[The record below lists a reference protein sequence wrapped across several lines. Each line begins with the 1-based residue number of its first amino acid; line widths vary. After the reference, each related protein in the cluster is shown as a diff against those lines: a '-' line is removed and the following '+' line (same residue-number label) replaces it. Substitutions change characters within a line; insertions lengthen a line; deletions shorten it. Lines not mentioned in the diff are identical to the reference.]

1 MTFYEAALR
10 VLEEAGAPLHSL
22 DITKRAIDKGLLSH
36 VGKTPE
42 VTMLSRLAAIAR
54 RPRDRKILVTSRDT
68 FALSDWL
75 LPEDPQALEQTGM
88 VEPNPEEGQPP
99 YRPVER
105 HPEPRSEYLRSIGRQ
120 ADRERKR
127 RGDDEGKR
135 KKYPPLAEV
144 TSELLQETQGPLSPA
159 QVLARLKEKELVDEV
174 QVGQLV
180 NALAEENQRR
190 VDQGRRPGFTAVKDE
205 AGEVQLSLDAPAEG
219 GPTPAEALAAFAAAL
234 GLPFE
239 DGRLVLRGRGPASPR
254 RDAGPPPVSG
264 DDAALAQAAK
274 HAARD
279 ARRSL
284 ARSLRALLGE
294 LDLGTFEKACV
305 KLLHGLH
312 FRELKLARRS
322 KEGPTLTGRKKDG
335 SLELRF
341 AVRILRGNAPVERR
355 HVQELRRELGGHGAN
370 VGLIVSPG
378 EARGE
383 ARSEAVAPGGLV
395 FLWCG
400 DALAERFFEAQV
412 GVVVTTLEV
421 YAIDAG
427 FFERAQLDA
436 EEAQK
441 RREDRLRERG
451 ERPVQDA
458 EDQPEERSPAA
469 EESRP
474 TDGHGPAEVG
484 AAAPS
489 DDDGGGDDGE
499 GDDDEGPEEEGVEA
513 SSEGGATGLGPG
525 PDGKKRRRRRRRRR
539 RGAGRLEGQS
549 GGAQAAPPAEGGAP
563 PAPVAEYAPEPAA
576 ALPPPPPPD
585 ATDGST

>member
-54 RPRDRKILVTSRDT
+54 RPRDRKILVTARDT

-75 LPEDPQALEQTGM
+75 LPEDLQALEQTGA
-88 VEPNPEEGQPP
+88 VETNPEEGQPP

-144 TSELLQETQGPLSPA
+144 AFELLQETGGALAPAELLS
-159 QVLARLKEKELVDEV
+159 RLKEKELIDDV
-174 QVGQLV
+174 QPAQLL

-190 VDQGRRPGFTAVKDE
+190 VDQGRRPGFAALRAE
-205 AGEVQLSLDAPAEG
+205 SGEVQLSLDAAVEG
-219 GPTPAEALAAFAAAL
+219 APTPGEALATFAAAL
-234 GLPFE
+234 SLPFE
-239 DGRLVLRGRGPASPR
+239 DGRLVLRGRGPTAGR
-254 RDAGPPPVSG
+254 REAVPPVASG
-264 DDAALAQAAK
+264 DDVALVQTAK
-274 HAARD
+274 HAVRD

-284 ARSLRALLGE
+284 ARTLRALLAE

-322 KEGPTLTGRKKDG
+322 KEGPTLTARKKDG
-335 SLELRF
+335 SLELRY
-341 AVRILRGNAPVERR
+341 AIRIVRGNTQVERR
-355 HVQELRRELGGHGAN
+355 HVQELKRDLASHGAN

-378 EARGE
+378 EVRGDARG
-383 ARSEAVAPGGLV
+383 EAVAPGGLV

-412 GVVVTTLEV
+412 GVTVTTLEL
-421 YAIDAG
+421 YAIDAA
-427 FFERAQLDA
+427 FFERAHLDA

-441 RREDRLRERG
+441 RRDERLRERG
-451 ERPVQDA
+451 ERPEA
-458 EDQPEERSPAA
+458 EGEALQVRTPAA
-469 EESRP
+469 PEDRE
-474 TDGHGPAEVG
+474 DADPAPEA
-484 AAAPS
+484 AAAPAS
-489 DDDGGGDDGE
+489 DEDGGSDDGE
-499 GDDDEGPEEEGVEA
+499 GDDDEGGEEEGTEVA
-513 SSEGGATGLGPG
+513 ADGSTVAGAGSEGR
-525 PDGKKRRRRRRRRR
+525 KRRRRRRRRR
-539 RGAGRLEGQS
+539 RGGAGRPEGQP
-549 GGAQAAPPAEGGAP
+549 GGVQAAPVDEGGAP
-563 PAPVAEYAPEPAA
+563 APAAEPAPQ
-576 ALPPPPPPD
+576 LPPPPPPD
-585 ATDGST
+585 AFDGSSS

>member
-54 RPRDRKILVTSRDT
+54 RPRDRKILVTARDT

-75 LPEDPQALEQTGM
+75 LPEDSQALEQTGV

-144 TSELLQETQGPLSPA
+144 AFELLQEVGGALAPA
-159 QVLARLKEKELVDEV
+159 DLLARLKEKELIDDV
-174 QVGQLV
+174 QPPQLL

-190 VDQGRRPGFTAVKDE
+190 VDQGRRPGFAALQSE
-205 AGEVQLSLDAPAEG
+205 GGEVQLALDVAVDG
-219 GPTPAEALAAFAAAL
+219 GPTPGEALAAFAAAL

-239 DGRLVLRGRGPASPR
+239 DGRLVLRGRGPSAGR
-254 RDAGPPPVSG
+254 REAVTPVATG
-264 DDAALAQAAK
+264 DDVALVQTAK
-274 HAARD
+274 HAVRD

-284 ARSLRALLGE
+284 ARTLRALLAE

-322 KEGPTLTGRKKDG
+322 KEGPTLTARKKDG

-341 AVRILRGNAPVERR
+341 AIRVLRGSAQVERR
-355 HVQELRRELGGHGAN
+355 HVQELRRDLASHGAN

-378 EARGE
+378 EVKGDARG
-383 ARSEAVAPGGLV
+383 EAVAPGGLV

-412 GVVVTTLEV
+412 GVTVTTLEL
-421 YAIDAG
+421 YAIDAA
-427 FFERAQLDA
+427 FFERAHLDA

-441 RREDRLRERG
+441 RREERLRERG
-451 ERPVQDA
+451 ERPEAAD
-458 EDQPEERSPAA
+458 EEPPARSPPASEDREDAA
-469 EESRP
+469 PPRE
-474 TDGHGPAEVG
+474 AA
-484 AAAPS
+484 AAAPASDEDGGS
-489 DDDGGGDDGE
+489 DDAE
-499 GDDDEGPEEEGVEA
+499 GDDDEGPEEEGTEVA
-513 SSEGGATGLGPG
+513 ADGSTVPGAGSEGR
-525 PDGKKRRRRRRRRR
+525 KRRRRRRRRR
-539 RGAGRLEGQS
+539 RGGAGRPEGQP
-549 GGAQAAPPAEGGAP
+549 GGVQAAPVDEGGAP
-563 PAPVAEYAPEPAA
+563 APAAEPAPQ
-576 ALPPPPPPD
+576 LPPPPPPD
-585 ATDGST
+585 AFDGSSS